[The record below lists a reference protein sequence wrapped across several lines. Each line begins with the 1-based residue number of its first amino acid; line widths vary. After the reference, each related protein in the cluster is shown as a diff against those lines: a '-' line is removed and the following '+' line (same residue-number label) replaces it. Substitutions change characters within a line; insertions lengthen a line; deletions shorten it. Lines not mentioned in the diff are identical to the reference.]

1 MLETTKELEELSDEV
16 NTTASPERL
25 QANAQTI
32 SDLVA
37 SGLSASALRE
47 GDVAP
52 DFALPDTHG
61 HVLALKTLLDRGPV
75 VISFYRGGWCPFCNL
90 ELRGLQHVLPEIV
103 QVGASLVAISP
114 QLPDNSLSTEE
125 KNQLTFPVLSDVG
138 NIVAKDFG
146 IVFTLPVA
154 LVHANKAIGRDL
166 VEINGEA
173 GAAQLPMPA
182 TFVLDTGGVIRLAFV
197 EEDWS
202 KRLDPDI
209 VVDTLRGLGK
219 MTNDGVHKMI
229 NKAKLRAMILQL
241 ETLSI
246 AESRD
251 LYQSHLDTARL
262 DLSEPNDQ
270 GQRSQ
275 QEQSAVE
282 AQAFEDQSHLH
293 QKHRNVIEA
302 LPLGRTAVVQPGAV
316 VNVNNRYFVIAVP
329 TQMIS
334 IDGIDI
340 IGISIE
346 SPLYEAMAGLG
357 AGETFEFRQ
366 KTFVVTDVQ

>member
-1 MLETTKELEELSDEV
+1 MNMHVTPMLETTKELEELSQEV
-16 NTTASPERL
+16 RSTASSERL

-47 GDVAP
+47 EDLAP
-52 DFALPDTHG
+52 DFSLPDARG
-61 HVLALKTLLDRGPV
+61 HVVALKTLLDHGPV

-90 ELRGLQHVLPEIV
+90 ELRGLQRVLPEIV

-138 NIVAKDFG
+138 NIVAKRFG
-146 IVFTLPVA
+146 IVFTLPAA
-154 LVHANKAIGRDL
+154 LVEANGAIGRDL

-182 TFVLDTGGVIRLAFV
+182 TFVLDKSGVIRLAFV

-219 MTNDGVHKMI
+219 
-229 NKAKLRAMILQL
+229 
-241 ETLSI
+241 
-246 AESRD
+246 
-251 LYQSHLDTARL
+251 
-262 DLSEPNDQ
+262 
-270 GQRSQ
+270 
-275 QEQSAVE
+275 
-282 AQAFEDQSHLH
+282 
-293 QKHRNVIEA
+293 
-302 LPLGRTAVVQPGAV
+302 
-316 VNVNNRYFVIAVP
+316 
-329 TQMIS
+329 
-334 IDGIDI
+334 
-340 IGISIE
+340 
-346 SPLYEAMAGLG
+346 
-357 AGETFEFRQ
+357 
-366 KTFVVTDVQ
+366 